1 MVALANFTSWRVG
14 GPAEWFASPSSLDE
28 VLKLIT
34 WADERKMTCRVIG
47 AGSNLLINDA
57 GLPGL
62 SLCMRKLQ
70 GSELDEETGII
81 EALAGEPIPNLSRR
95 AAKAGDRKSV
105 V

>member
-47 AGSNLLINDA
+47 AGS
-57 GLPGL
+57 
-62 SLCMRKLQ
+62 
-70 GSELDEETGII
+70 TY
-81 EALAGEPIPNLSRR
+81 
-95 AAKAGDRKSV
+95 
-105 V
+105 